1 MNHYYAPDGGY
12 WLWPIF
18 SLATVAIFCAWN
30 AYDANRKLAASR
42 ALCDAQR
49 SALMLEMEDRA
60 KLQGHFDTLARCAAN
75 IADGNERMRAELA
88 PLVIV
93 PPAGGMVA

>member
-1 MNHYYAPDGGY
+1 MIATLLAWTFAGA
-12 WLWPIF
+12 WLF
-18 SLATVAIFCAWN
+18 TACLAH
-30 AYDANRKLAASR
+30 DRLRKLRASR

-49 SALMLEMEDRA
+49 SALMLEMEETARLRA
-60 KLQGHFDTLARCAAN
+60 SHVRLLAASASLLAAS
-75 IADGNERMRAELA
+75 NELKDAIA

>member
-1 MNHYYAPDGGY
+1 MSAAVFSFAP
-12 WLWPIF
+12 
-18 SLATVAIFCAWN
+18 LAVYFACL
-30 AYDANRKLAASR
+30 AYDYHRKLRASR

-49 SALMLEMEDRA
+49 SALMLEMEETAR
-60 KLQGHFDTLARCAAN
+60 LQASHVRLLAASASLLAAS
-75 IADGNERMRAELA
+75 NELKDAIA